1 MKVVHEM
8 RLLNTEIIELKDR
21 HGNYLTTN
29 FNQVNNT
36 KK

>member
-29 FNQVNNT
+29 QVNNT